1 MRTLLYVP
9 VIHTRADL
17 GSLAKDIAERGTKDL
32 GEEPWRRHEGVVN
45 DFWDTIINYFESIEV
60 SGFKIYQDGMLAD
73 GEMGQKIVEEGVK
86 SGSKNYEI
94 VSRLLQKGAI
104 LVRTEEL
111 ALVSEE
117 RDRLIKITRAKTVPG
132 KLLLLI
138 VYKLTKNRL
147 LKKRDIFI
155 SRRIAETLNQDE
167 TGILFIGAYHNV
179 KKRLPID
186 INIIEIKDTAKVREY
201 QMLLPFY
208 NKHKHRM
215 EKLSK
220 YLISEI
226 K

>member
-17 GSLAKDIAERGTKDL
+17 GSLAKAIAERGTKDL
-32 GEEPWRRHEGVVN
+32 GEELWRRHEEVVN
-45 DFWDTIINYFESIEV
+45 VFWDTVINYFDSREAG
-60 SGFKIYQDGMLAD
+60 GFKIYQDGMLAD
-73 GEMGQKIVEEGVK
+73 GEMGQKIVDEGVK

-117 RDRLIKITRAKTVPG
+117 RDRLIKITQAKTVPR

-138 VYKLTKNRL
+138 KYKLTKNRL
-147 LKKRDIFI
+147 LNKRDKFI
-155 SRRIAETLNQDE
+155 ARRIDETLNQGE
-167 TGILFIGAYHNV
+167 TGVIFIGAYHNV
-179 KKRLPID
+179 KKRLPAD
-186 INIIEIKDTAKVREY
+186 ISIVEIKDIEKLREY

-208 NKHKHRM
+208 NKHKHRI
-215 EKLSK
+215 EELIK

>member
-17 GSLAKDIAERGTKDL
+17 GSLAKDIAERGAKDL
-32 GEEPWRRHEGVVN
+32 GEELWRRHEEVVN
-45 DFWDTIINYFESIEV
+45 DFWGTLINYFNSIETA
-60 SGFKIYQDGMLAD
+60 GFKIYQDGMLAD
-73 GEMGQKIVEEGVK
+73 GEMGYKIVEEGVK

-94 VSRLLQKGAI
+94 VSRFLQKGAI
-104 LVRTEEL
+104 LVRTEEF
-111 ALVSEE
+111 ALVLEE

-138 VYKLTKNRL
+138 KYKLTKNRL
-147 LKKRDIFI
+147 LNKRDRFI
-155 SRRIAETLNQDE
+155 SRRIDETLNQGE

-179 KKRLPID
+179 KKRLPLD
-186 INIIEIKDTAKVREY
+186 ISIVEIKDIDKVREY

-208 NKHKHRM
+208 NKHKHRI
-215 EKLSK
+215 EELGK